1 MSSMKI
7 AGIVISLILVIW
19 AGASLAYIW
28 GDDIISF
35 KTYFKLSVTLGIIA
49 VVVGVVALI
58 FAEYFKEKK
67 YKDEKFLD

>member
-1 MSSMKI
+1 MSIMKI
-7 AGIVISLILVIW
+7 AGIIVSILLVIW
-19 AGASLAYIW
+19 GGASLAYIW

-35 KTYFKLSVTLGIIA
+35 KTYIKLTITLAILA
-49 VVVGVVALI
+49 VVVGIVALI

>member
-7 AGIVISLILVIW
+7 AGIIISIILVIW
-19 AGASLAYIW
+19 AGASLAYMW

-35 KTYFKLSVTLGIIA
+35 TNYIKLTITLAILA
-49 VVVGVVALI
+49 VVVGVIALI
-58 FAEYFKEKK
+58 FSEYFKEKK